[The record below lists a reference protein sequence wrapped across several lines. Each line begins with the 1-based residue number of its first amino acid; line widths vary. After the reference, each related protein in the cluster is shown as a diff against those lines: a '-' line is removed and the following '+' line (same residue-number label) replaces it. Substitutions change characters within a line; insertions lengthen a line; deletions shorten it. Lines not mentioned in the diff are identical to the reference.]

1 MIKFMKF
8 DSARASFLCVCKQS
22 RVVFLCANS
31 MPLSLLGRA
40 RDMRAD
46 ADQDE
51 CHGKI
56 AISARAAHSRPD

>member
-8 DSARASFLCVCKQS
+8 DSPARASFLCVQTEPLC
-22 RVVFLCANS
+22 VFMREFDA
-31 MPLSLLGRA
+31 SLIVGA

-56 AISARAAHSRPD
+56 AISARGALAA